1 MITTKNVTGHLHR
14 HLELR
19 DFTSV
24 RHQTWYVGFSNEST
38 GSPTVEHDSL

>member
-19 DFTSV
+19 DFTSL
-24 RHQTWYVGFSNEST
+24 RHQTCWVSEAF
-38 GSPTVEHDSL
+38 VK